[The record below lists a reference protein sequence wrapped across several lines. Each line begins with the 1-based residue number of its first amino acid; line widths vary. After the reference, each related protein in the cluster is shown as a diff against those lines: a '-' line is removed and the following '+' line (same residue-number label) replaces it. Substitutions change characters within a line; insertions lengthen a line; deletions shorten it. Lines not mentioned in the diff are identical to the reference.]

1 MAVVVVALSTLL
13 LRWRSERVPDD
24 AIVRRPDV

>member
-1 MAVVVVALSTLL
+1 MVVVVVALSTLL

-24 AIVRRPDV
+24 IVRVPDV